1 MSKKAVMLI
10 LALCLI
16 LGLGIFAVQAMLLG
30 IVDAEADFRGPSLLS
45 SQYRAYART
54 EAVHPRGIWNLLV
67 HTHVG
72 TFYVDA
78 QSPAGGSTPHSG
90 GILLWANPTGAS
102 THRQSR
108 NRSSPLPGGHATAWL
123 YVGDHFAHLRTDF
136 EIDSTP

>member
-1 MSKKAVMLI
+1 MSKKVVMLI

-30 IVDAEADFRGPSLLS
+30 IVDAEADFKGPSLFS

-54 EAVHPRGIWNLLV
+54 EAVHPRGIWNLRM

-72 TFYVDA
+72 TYYLDA
-78 QSPAGGSTPHSG
+78 QSPAGGSTPVSA
-90 GILLWANPTGAS
+90 GITLWSNPVGAS
-102 THRQSR
+102 THRKFRSQS
-108 NRSSPLPGGHATAWL
+108 SSLPGGYATAWL
-123 YVGDHFAHLRTDF
+123 YVDDHFAHSRSDF

>member
-1 MSKKAVMLI
+1 MSKKVVMLT

-30 IVDAEADFRGPSLLS
+30 IVDAEADFKGPSLLS

-54 EAVHPRGIWNLLV
+54 EAIHPRGIWSLWP

-72 TFYVDA
+72 TYYLDA
-78 QSPAGGSTPHSG
+78 QSPAGGSTAYSR
-90 GILLWANPTGAS
+90 GILLWSSPIGAS
-102 THRQSR
+102 THWKSRKQS
-108 NRSSPLPGGHATAWL
+108 SSLPGGHATAWL
-123 YVGDHFAHLRTDF
+123 YVGDHLAHSRSDF